1 MSEETYKT
9 TNTTN
14 YEVSLGNTGTYGYFE
29 HNTLGDE
36 SAGGLWFVDG
46 ELVDYDGV
54 YRLPKEVAVELK
66 NRGVDTSYL
75 KEREVEKN
83 IILSIDE
90 LVDFYM
96 KNNKKFKS
104 FEVLKAVDE
113 QGNVNSTVQDIVVK
127 VEES

>member
-1 MSEETYKT
+1 
-9 TNTTN
+9 
-14 YEVSLGNTGTYGYFE
+14 
-29 HNTLGDE
+29 
-36 SAGGLWFVDG
+36 
-46 ELVDYDGV
+46 
-54 YRLPKEVAVELK
+54 
-66 NRGVDTSYL
+66 
-75 KEREVEKN
+75 VEKN
-83 IILSIDE
+83 IVLSIDE